1 MKENEIRPKEL
12 LTRYLNLVESDSK
25 KLNKTKFLT
34 ISCPACGS
42 DQYRKHIQKNDYT
55 YVLCEGCRSLFC
67 NPRPSE
73 EILEDF
79 YKTAESSRF
88 WSDVFFPTVAES
100 RREKLFKPKAER
112 IFEYFKKENFEPA
125 KICDVG
131 SGYGI
136 FLEELRRFFVKSEIF
151 GIEPSPE
158 MAEIST
164 KKGIET
170 LNATAEDSSKWSAR
184 FDLVISSE
192 VIEHVFSVPKF
203 ITSIF
208 NLVKPN
214 GYCLLTGLGYEGFDV
229 LTLQERS
236 NGIFPPHHLNFMSI
250 HGFEIAF
257 KNAGFS
263 KVEIFTPGELD
274 VDIVLNSGYET
285 EFIRVLRNRGADAIS
300 EFQSF
305 LKKHKLSSHI
315 WVFAKK

>member
-12 LTRYLNLVESDSK
+12 LNRYLNLVESDSK
-25 KLNKTKFLT
+25 KLDKTQFLT
-34 ISCPACGS
+34 IPCPACGS
-42 DQYRKHIQKNDYT
+42 EKHRKHIQKNDFD
-55 YVLCEGCRSLFC
+55 YVLCERCTSLFC

-73 EILEDF
+73 RILEDF

-112 IFEYFKKENFEPA
+112 IFEYFKKEDFQPS

-136 FLEELRRFFVKSEIF
+136 FLEELRRFFGDSEIF

-158 MAEIST
+158 MAEISK

-170 LNATAEDSSKWSAR
+170 LNTTAEGSSEWRER

-192 VIEHVFSVPKF
+192 VIEHVFSVSKF
-203 ITSIF
+203 IDSIF
-208 NLVKPN
+208 NLVRPK
-214 GYCLLTGLGYEGFDV
+214 GYCLLTGLGYEGFDI
-229 LTLQERS
+229 LTLQGES
-236 NGIFPPHHLNFMSI
+236 NSIFPPHHLNFMSVR
-250 HGFEIAF
+250 GFEIAF

-263 KVEIFTPGELD
+263 KVEVFTPGELD
-274 VDIVLNSGYET
+274 VDIVLNSAIEN
-285 EFIRVLRNRGADAIS
+285 EFVRVLRERGTDAIS

-315 WVFAKK
+315 WIFAKK

>member
-1 MKENEIRPKEL
+1 M
-12 LTRYLNLVESDSK
+12 
-25 KLNKTKFLT
+25 
-34 ISCPACGS
+34 
-42 DQYRKHIQKNDYT
+42 
-55 YVLCEGCRSLFC
+55 
-67 NPRPSE
+67 
-73 EILEDF
+73 
-79 YKTAESSRF
+79 
-88 WSDVFFPTVAES
+88 
-100 RREKLFKPKAER
+100 
-112 IFEYFKKENFEPA
+112 
-125 KICDVG
+125 
-131 SGYGI
+131 
-136 FLEELRRFFVKSEIF
+136 KSEIF

>member
-12 LTRYLNLVESDSK
+12 LTQYLNLVESDSK
-25 KLNKTKFLT
+25 KLDKTQFLT
-34 ISCPACGS
+34 IDCPACGS
-42 DQYRKHIQKNDYT
+42 SKYQNHIQKNDYI
-55 YVLCEGCRSLFC
+55 YVLCKGCGSLFS

-73 EILEDF
+73 KVLVDF
-79 YKTAESSRF
+79 YKTAESSQF
-88 WSDVFFPTVAES
+88 WSEVFFPAVVES

-112 IFEYFKKENFEPA
+112 IFEHFKKENFQPT

-136 FLEELRRFFVKSEIF
+136 FLEELCRLFVNSEIF

-164 KKGIET
+164 KKGIKT
-170 LNATAEDSSKWSAR
+170 LNAVAEDSSEWFGR

-192 VIEHVFSVPKF
+192 VIEHVFSVSKF
-203 ITSIF
+203 IDSIF
-208 NLVKPN
+208 NLVMPN
-214 GYCLLTGLGYEGFDV
+214 GYCLLTGLGYEGFDI

-236 NGIFPPHHLNFMSI
+236 NSIFPPHHLNFISI
-250 HGFEIAF
+250 QGFEIAF
-257 KNAGFS
+257 RNAGFS
-263 KVEIFTPGELD
+263 QVEVFTPGELD
-274 VDIVLNSGYET
+274 VDIVLNSGYGN
-285 EFIRVLRNRGADAIS
+285 EFLRVLKERGTETIF